1 MPRTAPPL
9 CPRLSRCGR
18 RFATGRVIVALIL
31 REMGTRYG
39 RSPGGYLW
47 AVLEPVG
54 FIVILSVAFG
64 LVMHTPPLGRSFLLF
79 YATGFLPFHLYQ
91 SLQGTISASIRFSR
105 PLLMFPAVTWLDAVA
120 ARFVLNLLT
129 GLIVIGLVL
138 AGILMFEGSRAMLDL
153 PMLMLALGLTALL
166 GLGVGTLNCLLFGL
180 FPLWETVWGIAMR
193 PLILI
198 SGVFFLVEDLP
209 RLAQEV
215 LWFNPLVHVI
225 ALMRAGIYPTYVPQY
240 AAPLYPAVIGAV
252 ALALGMLFLRAWHKD
267 IIARR

>member
-1 MPRTAPPL
+1 
-9 CPRLSRCGR
+9 
-18 RFATGRVIVALIL
+18 
-31 REMGTRYG
+31 MGTRYG

-54 FIVILSVAFG
+54 FIAILSIAFG
-64 LVMHTPPLGRSFLLF
+64 LVMHIPPLGRSFLLF

-91 SLQGTISASIRFSR
+91 SLQRAISASIRFSR
-105 PLLMFPAVTWLDAVA
+105 PLLMFPAVTWLDAVV

-129 GLIVIGLVL
+129 GLFVIGLVL
-138 AGILMFEGSRAMLDL
+138 AGVMMFEGVRAMLDMPVL
-153 PMLMLALGLTALL
+153 VLALGLTALL

-209 RLAQEV
+209 RVVQEV

-240 AAPLYPAVIGAV
+240 VAPLYPAVIGALT
-252 ALALGMLFLRAWHKD
+252 LALGMLFLRAWHKD